1 MKKRILS
8 ILLALLMLAPSL
20 ASCSESQVQK
30 ENEAETTAVSA
41 DAGAAESVSAES
53 EETRPYYESRIPE
66 GIDYDGFD
74 IKFLSGYESD
84 SLIDL
89 EDENT
94 GDVVNDAYWRRN
106 EILKDKLNLTLSMPQ
121 PADHLVFVTKAQQA
135 VAAGTND
142 FQVFTGHTRH
152 HAVIAASGYLMNL
165 NSVGAMDYIDL
176 SQPYWNEDFMAN
188 VNYKDNLFWL
198 GGDLTHNVLSY
209 IYCVFVNSALLEN
222 YHTGMNIY
230 DLVFEGNWTLDKM
243 AELGEG
249 VYRDLNG
256 NGEKDNADQYAVI
269 QQEGHTLNGMFF
281 AAGVEFTGVSSEG
294 EYTIILNSEHTVNL
308 YEKLHTMF
316 CANEN
321 NVLYS
326 NADFNPMST
335 ELFTQD
341 RVLFCPQMFQF
352 AGTDGVR
359 EMETDFYVIPMP
371 KYNEQQEE
379 YRAIQWDGVPV
390 YGIPTSLPSDML
402 EMVAT
407 FLEVNCAVTSEI
419 VLPAYYDV
427 ALKNKYSRDPVA
439 AQMMDIIKSNVT
451 SDFAFLWGESINNII
466 DFLYSNIRS
475 GNIASAMKSSEKVWG
490 KQLERLTKKLVEA
503 AE

>member
-1 MKKRILS
+1 
-8 ILLALLMLAPSL
+8 
-20 ASCSESQVQK
+20 
-30 ENEAETTAVSA
+30 
-41 DAGAAESVSAES
+41 
-53 EETRPYYESRIPE
+53 
-66 GIDYDGFD
+66 
-74 IKFLSGYESD
+74 
-84 SLIDL
+84 
-89 EDENT
+89 
-94 GDVVNDAYWRRN
+94 
-106 EILKDKLNLTLSMPQ
+106 
-121 PADHLVFVTKAQQA
+121 
-135 VAAGTND
+135 
-142 FQVFTGHTRH
+142 
-152 HAVIAASGYLMNL
+152 
-165 NSVGAMDYIDL
+165 
-176 SQPYWNEDFMAN
+176 
-188 VNYKDNLFWL
+188 
-198 GGDLTHNVLSY
+198 
-209 IYCVFVNSALLEN
+209 
-222 YHTGMNIY
+222 
-230 DLVFEGNWTLDKM
+230 
-243 AELGEG
+243 
-249 VYRDLNG
+249 
-256 NGEKDNADQYAVI
+256 
-269 QQEGHTLNGMFF
+269 
-281 AAGVEFTGVSSEG
+281 
-294 EYTIILNSEHTVNL
+294 
-308 YEKLHTMF
+308 MF

-371 KYNEQQEE
+371 KFNEQQEE

-390 YGIPTSLPSDML
+390 YGIPTSLPSDMI
-402 EMVAT
+402 EMVST